1 MKIGAISMLNG
12 IPGKERIQMLQEFKA
27 AYDEQKVKQVAASI
41 NLADKPLQITVVEQS
56 LQQQSEE
63 LSLVVQQD
71 HFLGSPVI
79 ARNQEP
85 DLKTL
90 AQLDKISQNMLQD
103 LGAFEEPTFTM
114 PPLEKK
120 IASASSTIAKVN
132 GTEIPPPK
140 PHLFQ
145 AKPINIFDQT
155 EPLSVPKPSQ
165 PIPTNIE
172 TAILEIPVD
181 HSFSPNRKDA
191 LPPHK
196 LPADISYVYDAE
208 ELEQLEK
215 SQETQMLLQGRREQ
229 EVFEAPR
236 SEEDVV
242 PPSSLYQPLDP
253 QGPTK
258 IPAVE
263 NPEELMI
270 PGNRNAIQELQRT
283 MGNDILMG
291 LSTTK
296 V

>member
-1 MKIGAISMLNG
+1 MKVGAISMFNG

-27 AYDEQKVKQVAASI
+27 AYDEQKIKQVTASI
-41 NLADKPLQITVVEQS
+41 NLADKPQQITVAEQY
-56 LQQQSEE
+56 LQQQSED
-63 LSLVVQQD
+63 LSLVLQQD
-71 HFLGSPVI
+71 YLLGSSVI
-79 ARNQEP
+79 ERNQEP
-85 DLKTL
+85 NLKTL
-90 AQLDKISQNMLQD
+90 AQLDKTSQNMLQN

-114 PPLEKK
+114 PP
-120 IASASSTIAKVN
+120 
-132 GTEIPPPK
+132 PK
-140 PHLFQ
+140 PPLFQ

-155 EPLSVPKPSQ
+155 EPLSVPKPNQ

-196 LPADISYVYDAE
+196 LPADISYVYDAK

-229 EVFEAPR
+229 EVFEVPR
-236 SEEDVV
+236 SEDLV
-242 PPSSLYQPLDP
+242 PPPSLYQPLDP

-263 NPEELMI
+263 NPEELMV

-283 MGNDILMG
+283 IGNDILMG